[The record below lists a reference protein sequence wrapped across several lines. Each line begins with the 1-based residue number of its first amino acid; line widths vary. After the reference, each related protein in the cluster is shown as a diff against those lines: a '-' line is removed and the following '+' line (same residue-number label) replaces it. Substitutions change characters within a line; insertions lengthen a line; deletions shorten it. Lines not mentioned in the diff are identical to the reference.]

1 MSRARGNIT
10 RRGKNSWQIKFD
22 DPCDGKR
29 RQRYATV
36 RGTRQDAQKEL
47 TRLLGLVDAG
57 TLPPPSKMTVKQCI
71 TAWLDGA
78 HGLAPKTAERYW
90 QLAEQQIYPHL
101 GDTALLKLKPKMVQD
116 WHGALLKSGGKDG
129 KPLSAQTVVHAHRVL
144 HRALER
150 CVENETLARNV
161 ASVIS
166 PPAVEKEEIE
176 ILTDAEVATA
186 LRQLQGHELHTIAS
200 TGLATG
206 MRRGE
211 LLAVRWTDCDLDAA
225 SMSVK
230 RSLEETKAGLRFK
243 PPKSKRGKRTI
254 SLPPSAVAVLREHR
268 RRQLELRLALGL
280 GKPGADALVFC
291 RPDGSPL
298 SPDNLS
304 RDWIRTC
311 KSLGLRKV
319 MFHALRHTHVSALI
333 AAGLDVVAI
342 SRRIGHGSPN
352 VTLGTYGHL
361 FRNTDVAA
369 ANAIEATLRYG
380 REG

>member
-1 MSRARGNIT
+1 MSRARGNVT

-22 DPCDGKR
+22 DPHGGKGR
-29 RQRYATV
+29 TQRYATV

-47 TRLLGLVDAG
+47 TRLLGQVDAG
-57 TLPPPSKMTVKQCI
+57 TLPPPSKMTIKQCI

-78 HGLAPKTAERYW
+78 HGLAPKTAERYR

-101 GDTALLKLKPKMVQD
+101 GGIVLLKLKPKMVED
-116 WHGALLKSGGKDG
+116 WHGVLLKSGGKDG

-161 ASVIS
+161 ASVIN

-186 LRQLQGHELHTIAS
+186 LQKLQGHELYTIAS

-211 LLAVRWTDCDLDAA
+211 LLAVRWTDCDLDSAT
-225 SMSVK
+225 MSVK

-243 PPKSKRGKRTI
+243 VPKSKRGKRTGMRTI

-280 GKPGADALVFC
+280 GKPGTDALVF
-291 RPDGSPL
+291 
-298 SPDNLS
+298 
-304 RDWIRTC
+304 W
-311 KSLGLRKV
+311 
-319 MFHALRHTHVSALI
+319 FAHVAQQPEPR
-333 AAGLDVVAI
+333 LDQ
-342 SRRIGHGSPN
+342 
-352 VTLGTYGHL
+352 TLQ
-361 FRNTDVAA
+361 
-369 ANAIEATLRYG
+369 
-380 REG
+380 

>member
-10 RRGKNSWQIKFD
+10 RRGKNSWQSEFD
-22 DPCDGKR
+22 DPCEGKR

-78 HGLAPKTAERYW
+78 HGLAPQNRRALLAVGGTAELPPPRRHRA
-90 QLAEQQIYPHL
+90 AE
-101 GDTALLKLKPKMVQD
+101 AKAEEVQD

-150 CVENETLARNV
+150 CVENESLARNV

-211 LLAVRWTDCDLDAA
+211 LLAVRWTDCELDAA
-225 SMSVK
+225 SMSVE

-243 PPKSKRGKRTI
+243 PPKSKRGQRTI

-304 RDWIRTC
+304 RDWIGAC
-311 KSLGLRKV
+311 KSLGLPQGDVPCPASQPRQ
-319 MFHALRHTHVSALI
+319 RLI
-333 AAGLDVVAI
+333 AAGLDVVAV
-342 SRRIGHGSPN
+342 SRRIGHGSPK

-369 ANAIEATLRYG
+369 ANAIEAALRYG
-380 REG
+380 R